1 MKNAIRILLY
11 LLLALLVV
19 AIAVIIYKRSKAPVD
34 DVPTTAEM
42 ADSLFMD
49 QNQSNQTALNGE
61 DSMILDMT
69 GQLPSQVGAPAST
82 DSKTSENKPSESKS
96 AEPVTKQAT
105 NTNSNNSSID
115 YSQPVTPSEQT
126 AAVNTSPKAQKV
138 ADHPSK
144 AKAEPVIMKKTES
157 KSISSG
163 KTAAKP
169 STNKP
174 SATKS
179 AGFYVVS
186 GSFIVPG
193 HADEQVKKLKKMGYK
208 SANKK
213 VFGSSEYYSAVV
225 GYYDSRSE
233 AQKVASKLQAKGEKA
248 FLKAK

>member
-34 DVPTTAEM
+34 DIPATAEM

-82 DSKTSENKPSESKS
+82 DSKTSENKPSESKP
-96 AEPVTKQAT
+96 AEPANKQAT
-105 NTNSNNSSID
+105 NTNINNSSID
-115 YSQPVTPSEQT
+115 YSQPVTPVEQT

-138 ADHPSK
+138 ADHSTK
-144 AKAEPVIMKKTES
+144 TKAEPVILKKTES
-157 KSISSG
+157 KSSG
-163 KTAAKP
+163 KTAAKA
-169 STNKP
+169 T
-174 SATKS
+174 SAKL

-193 HADEQVKKLKKMGYK
+193 HADEQVKKLKKLGYK
-208 SANKK
+208 SASKK

-225 GYYDSRSE
+225 GYYDNRSE